1 MVPIIKL
8 LLVSP
13 FHGGSHRAWA
23 EGLQKHSR
31 AEIRILS
38 LPARFWKWRMHGGSV
53 SLALEFLDDPWQ
65 PDLIMAT
72 DMLDLST
79 FLALTRKK
87 SYTVPGIL
95 YCHENQLTY
104 PMPENARGNRKPEL
118 VQETDRHY
126 PFINLTSMLAADRV
140 IFNSIY
146 HEKEF
151 LAALPGYLRRFP
163 ETRLPGAARAIRGK
177 SAVAYPGIEIPSG
190 TPAPDD
196 SRDEAPL
203 IIWNQRW
210 EYDKNPGEF
219 FGALVKLKQHGLNF
233 RLAVC
238 GEQFSEKPAEITRAL
253 ETLSSELVHCGY
265 ADQETYLRLLADSDI
280 VFSTA
285 IHEFFGISILEAVAN
300 RAFPIL
306 PARLSYPELIPE
318 AFHRDCLYRT
328 PSEMMSRLEKAIV
341 EREWSSSVAGS
352 LGEIMREKF
361 SWPRLAGCYDQLFE
375 EALSDRI

>member
-1 MVPIIKL
+1 M
-8 LLVSP
+8 
-13 FHGGSHRAWA
+13 AWA
-23 EGLQKHSR
+23 EGLRKHSR
-31 AEIRILS
+31 AEIRLLS

-53 SLALEFLDDPWQ
+53 TLAREFLDDPWQ

-72 DMLDLST
+72 DMLDLSA
-79 FLALTRKK
+79 FLALTRKR
-87 SYTVPGIL
+87 SSTVPCIL

-126 PFINLTSMLAADRV
+126 PFINLASMLAADRV
-140 IFNSIY
+140 VFNSAY
-146 HEKEF
+146 HREEF

-163 ETRLPGAARAIRGK
+163 ETRLPGTARVIREK
-177 SAVAYPGIEIPSG
+177 SSVAYPGIEIALG
-190 TPAPDD
+190 APAADD
-196 SRDEAPL
+196 SRGEAPL

-253 ETLSSELVHCGY
+253 EILSSELVHCGY
-265 ADQETYLRLLADSDI
+265 ADRETYHALLRKSDI

-306 PARLSYPELIPE
+306 PDRLSYPELIPT
-318 AFHRDCLYRT
+318 AFHRDCLYQT
-328 PSEMMSRLEKAIV
+328 SAEMLGRLEKAITQ
-341 EREWSSSVAGS
+341 RDWSSSVAGS

-375 EALSDRI
+375 EALSPPP